1 MIKSKATLNIDQAI
15 DLELGKISNGKT
27 VLDLGGYRGRECA
40 VALNA
45 GAKSATCVDDESWRT
60 YDNWADTEIYPG
72 VEYIKGNFMDCQL
85 IPSDIVILKNV
96 IYHQRNPWKTLEHA
110 RKLTKKIFLLTTS
123 FVPGDESGWRV
134 YRPYEGHPQS
144 FTVAWRPTLN
154 GLVTLLEATGFT
166 NIKFLV
172 DDDQGSCALTAEPG
186 ELPIGFGE
194 RN

>member
-1 MIKSKATLNIDQAI
+1 MNIDQAI
-15 DLELGKISNGKT
+15 DIELKKVSKGKT

-40 VALNA
+40 LALQA

-60 YDNWADTEIYPG
+60 YDRWADTPLLKG
-72 VEYIKGNFMDCQL
+72 VEYFQGDFMNYTK
-85 IPSDIVILKNV
+85 PADIVILKNV

-123 FVPGDESGWRV
+123 FVPGDESVWRV

-154 GLVTLLEATGFT
+154 GLVTLLEATGFK